1 MRVVHLNTYENFGG
15 AAIAGN
21 RLVKAL
27 NEKYHD
33 ISEMLNASD
42 TKNIQSL
49 ASFYT
54 KVNFALDV
62 FKFSLKAA
70 DPSYKFR
77 FSLAEFGSSVYKNKK
92 ILEADIIHI
101 HWVNQG
107 FLSLSALDKL
117 ISLNK
122 PIVWTLHDMWPF
134 TGGCHY
140 SETCSNYRAQCGNCF
155 YLKNPDSKDISHDIW
170 RNKSHIFNKNTR
182 VTFSAC
188 SNWLKEVAQS
198 SAMTKNIP
206 VVTIPNPIDTEVFS
220 PQEKAEIRKRFGI
233 DVNKKI
239 ILFGASNI
247 NEERKGLKYLIASLN
262 LLIKEYTEN
271 DIEVVIFGKS
281 KGFDESLIP
290 LKVYNMGSVNTELEL
305 SVIYNLADV
314 FVLPSLEDNLPN
326 MVMEALS
333 CGIPSVTFNTGGL
346 PDLIEHQYNGYL
358 AEYKSSE
365 DLKNGIL
372 WALEN
377 RKALS
382 DNARKKVLSNF
393 SNHIV
398 AAQYFNLYTSLLN
411 E

>member
-27 NEKYHD
+27 NEKYHG
-33 ISEMLNASD
+33 ISEMLNASG
-42 TKNIQSL
+42 TKNIKSL

-77 FSLAEFGSSVYKNKK
+77 FSLADFGSNIYKNKK

-107 FLSLSALDKL
+107 FLSLSGLDKL

-140 SETCSNYRAQCGNCF
+140 SEACNNYLTQCGNCF
-155 YLKNPDSKDISHDIW
+155 YLKNPDSKDISHDVW
-170 RNKSHIFNKNTR
+170 QNKSHIFNKNTR

-188 SNWLKEVAQS
+188 SNWLREVAQN
-198 SAMTKNIP
+198 SAMTRNIP

-220 PQEKAEIRKRFGI
+220 PQEKAEIRKRLGI
-233 DVNKKI
+233 DVDKKI

-247 NEERKGLKYLIASLN
+247 NEERKGLKYLIGSLN
-262 LLIKEYTEN
+262 LLIKEYSGN
-271 DIEVVIFGKS
+271 DIEIVIFGKN

-290 LKVYNMGSVNTELEL
+290 FKAHNMGSVNSESELTAL
-305 SVIYNLADV
+305 YNLADV

-326 MVMEALS
+326 MVLEALS
-333 CGIPSVTFNTGGL
+333 CGTPAVAFNIGGL
-346 PDLIEHQYNGYL
+346 PDLIDHRHNGYL
-358 AEYKSSE
+358 ADYKSPA
-365 DLKNGIL
+365 DLKDGIV
-372 WALEN
+372 WVLEN
-377 RKALS
+377 G
-382 DNARKKVLSNF
+382 KVLSANAREKVITTF
-393 SNHIV
+393 HNDVV
-398 AAQYFNLYTSLLN
+398 AEQYYKLYRSLLDG
-411 E
+411 